1 MHKEDE
7 MFRDGLM
14 RAVLLAAI
22 AVTATLFIACGGDD
36 DDQATSESSDSMNMS
51 DSMDM
56 GDGTFAFGHPGDPA
70 DADRTIDIEA
80 MDTLKFQ
87 SDSVSVKVGET
98 VTFRV
103 HNAGANTHEFVLGTA
118 DEQADHEHEMQQMA
132 ESGSGMHM
140 ADEANALDLPAGE
153 TKEITWTFT
162 EAGEMIY
169 GCHEP
174 AHYDAGMKGTITVS

>member
-1 MHKEDE
+1 

-14 RAVLLAAI
+14 RAALLAAI

-36 DDQATSESSDSMNMS
+36 DDETATEPSDSTDVS
-51 DSMDM
+51 ESMDM
-56 GDGTFAFGHPGDPA
+56 GDESFAFGHPGDPA

-80 MDTLKFQ
+80 LDTLKFEP
-87 SDSVSVKVGET
+87 DSVTVKAGET

-103 HNAGANTHEFVLGTA
+103 HNAGQNDHEFVLGTQE
-118 DEQADHEHEMQQMA
+118 EQQEHEQEMQQMA

-140 ADEANALDLPAGE
+140 EDEANALDIPAGE

-162 EAGEMIY
+162 DAGEMIY

-174 AHYDAGMKGTITVS
+174 AHYDAGMKGTITVE